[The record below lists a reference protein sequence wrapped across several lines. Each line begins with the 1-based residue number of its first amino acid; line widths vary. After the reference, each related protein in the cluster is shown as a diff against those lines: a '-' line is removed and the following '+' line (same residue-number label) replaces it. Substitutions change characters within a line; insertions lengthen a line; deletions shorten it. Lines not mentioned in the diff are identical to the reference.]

1 MVSFVGVST
10 LLPAG
15 LTVPIS
21 GSIVT
26 AVAQLVCHSSV
37 VLSPAVISAGLAAKV
52 RISGSGTVVVVT
64 TVVSGFADFLD
75 EGRRVLILFR
85 TGTRMQVNS
94 PCLLGRHPEASEKTS
109 TTAIPAIKNL
119 LQLDISPNLIELY
132 DN

>member
-37 VLSPAVISAGLAAKV
+37 VLSPAVISAGFAAKV
-52 RISGSGTVVVVT
+52 RITGAGTVVVVT
-64 TVVSGFADFLD
+64 TVVLGFADFLD
-75 EGRRVLILFR
+75 E
-85 TGTRMQVNS
+85 
-94 PCLLGRHPEASEKTS
+94 CRHPEASEKTS
-109 TTAIPAIKNL
+109 TRAIPAIKNL
-119 LQLDISPNLIELY
+119 LQLDISPT
-132 DN
+132 